1 LFTGSGPTRQ
11 QVHDYHIQS
20 LPTPFVPATDPTYGP
35 FWTVQVPDRSVQIQ
49 PFGQKVVLD
58 LVNVPVSDSF
68 QGFGPVNLPARATVH
83 LEWLLGK
90 QVRADNNP
98 ALAFAG
104 QFVVSPAHV
113 DFTTSGPTSA
123 TDATPFSF
131 RTNPRGQQ
139 SVWGQVGHEVN
150 GVFLRR

>member
-1 LFTGSGPTRQ
+1 M

-35 FWTVQVPDRSVQIQ
+35 FWTVQVPDSSVRIL

-58 LVNVPVSDSF
+58 LVDAPVSDSF
-68 QGFGPVNLPARATVH
+68 QIFGPVNQSARATVH
-83 LEWLLGK
+83 LEWLPGK
-90 QVRADNNP
+90 QRRADNNP
-98 ALAFAG
+98 ALGFAG
-104 QFVVSPAHV
+104 QFVVSQAHV

-131 RTNPRGQQ
+131 HTNPLGQQ
-139 SVWGQVGHEVN
+139 SVWAQVGHEVN
-150 GVFLRR
+150 GVFLRH